1 MRADKNL
8 LAGSTT
14 LLVLSLLSKGDKY
27 GYEMIAELESRSN
40 RAFTLKEGTLYP
52 ILHTLEK
59 SGAVES
65 YEKEAPTGRTRK
77 YYHIT
82 KKGLRLLGEKKE
94 EWASFS
100 QAVNAVLAGSAPA
113 MA

>member
-1 MRADKNL
+1 M
-8 LAGSTT
+8 
-14 LLVLSLLSKGDKY
+14 
-27 GYEMIAELESRSN
+27 
-40 RAFTLKEGTLYP
+40 
-52 ILHTLEK
+52 EK